1 MDLFSSKPITE
12 IIAQRYSCRTYE
24 KKPIHE
30 RLRVLLDEYAASA
43 VTGPLGGKARFKL
56 VAGTDRD
63 LKELNRL
70 GTYGAIKGA
79 TGYIVG
85 ATSSDGRH
93 LEDFGYLLE
102 KIVLYATGLG
112 LGTCWLGGTFTRS
125 SFARRIEVK
134 KDEMVPSVASVGYI
148 AKQPRRVD
156 GLIRRGAK
164 ADERL
169 PWEQLF
175 FFNNF
180 DVPLEKGTMGG
191 YAIPLEMV
199 RLGPS
204 ASNHQP
210 WRVLREGGK
219 WHFYLNR
226 TPGYNQRLLVKMT
239 GMADL
244 QRIDMGIAM
253 CHFELTVLE
262 SELSGRW
269 VKEEPEIEKPDE
281 FFEYTATWAESE
293 Y

>member
-1 MDLFSSKPITE
+1 VDLYFSKPITE
-12 IIAQRYSCRTYE
+12 IIAGRFSCRTYE
-24 KKPIHE
+24 KKPIE
-30 RLRVLLDEYAASA
+30 KKLRVLLDEHAASA
-43 VTGPLGGKARFKL
+43 VTGPMGGKARLKL
-56 VAGTDRD
+56 VAGADRD
-63 LKELNRL
+63 LRELKRL

-79 TGYIVG
+79 SGFIVG
-85 ATSSDGRH
+85 ATSSDGKH

-102 KIVLYATGLG
+102 KIVLYATDLG

-125 SFARRIEVK
+125 SFARKIAVR
-134 KDEMVPSVASVGYI
+134 DGEMVPSVASVGYI

-164 ADERL
+164 ANERL

-175 FFNNF
+175 FFNSF
-180 DVPLEKGTMGG
+180 DVPLEKGTAGG

-210 WRVLREGGK
+210 WRVLKEGKK

-253 CHFELTVLE
+253 CHFELTAHE
-262 SELSGRW
+262 SGLSGQW
-269 VKEEPEIEKPDE
+269 VKEEPEIAKPDE
-281 FFEYTATWAESE
+281 FSEYTATWAESE